1 MAERLDEPLGTVK
14 TRIRTGM
21 IRLRDSLAEVS
32 RGGRRM
38 SGTHDEMVVLAPAYV
53 LGALE
58 PDERRAFESHLAECD
73 RCVSEVRSLGRV
85 TAGLAQTVPQVT
97 PRAALRDR
105 VLQAVGA
112 RDARA
117 AEPQGGRTVGT
128 GELARLCG
136 VRGRGDRSSALCDES
151 ARARREPRGASRGRA
166 AASGRQRSLAMVDT
180 RQAAFETQS
189 AMAVL
194 AAADLTRVD
203 LQGAP
208 AAPHAA
214 GRALWSRQS
223 GMVFAANNLPPL
235 PAGKI
240 YQVWLVAS
248 GPPVSAGLV
257 APDEIGRGVGIFRT
271 PVDVTGPVTVAVTI
285 EPEGGVPA
293 PTGAFYL
300 TGKPAAGV

>member
-1 MAERLDEPLGTVK
+1 
-14 TRIRTGM
+14 
-21 IRLRDSLAEVS
+21 
-32 RGGRRM
+32 M
-38 SGTHDEMVVLAPAYV
+38 SGMHDEMVVLAPAYV

-73 RCVSEVRSLGRV
+73 RCVSEVRSLSRV
-85 TAGLAQTVPQVT
+85 RSGLAQTVPQVT

-105 VLQAVGA
+105 VLMAVGA

-117 AEPQGGRTVGT
+117 SDPHVRRRWVMGNWLAYAACVALATAAGLYAMNLRARVESL
-128 GELARLCG
+128 EARLE
-136 VRGRGDRSSALCDES
+136 VAQMRLAEADRAIVES
-151 ARARREPRGASRGRA
+151 H
-166 AASGRQRSLAMVDT
+166 QV
-180 RQAAFETQS
+180 AFEMQS
-189 AMAVL
+189 AMAVF
-194 AAADLTRVD
+194 AAADLMRVD
-203 LQGAP
+203 LRGAP
-208 AAPHAA
+208 AAPQAV

-240 YQVWLVAS
+240 YQVWLVAG
-248 GPPVSAGLV
+248 GPPVSAGLI
-257 APDEIGRGVGIFRT
+257 APDESGSGVRIFRT

-300 TGKPAAGV
+300 TGKSSAGV

>member
-1 MAERLDEPLGTVK
+1 
-14 TRIRTGM
+14 
-21 IRLRDSLAEVS
+21 
-32 RGGRRM
+32 M
-38 SGTHDEMVVLAPAYV
+38 SGMHDEMIVLAPGYV

-58 PDERRAFESHLAECD
+58 ADERRAFESHLAECEH
-73 RCVSEVRSLGRV
+73 CASEVRALGRV
-85 TAGLAQTVPQVT
+85 TAGLNHAVPQVT

-105 VLQAVGA
+105 VLLAVGA
-112 RDARA
+112 RDVRTGARDVRANEPKTRATWVMGNWLAYA
-117 AEPQGGRTVGT
+117 ACVAVATAAGLYAMNLRARVASLE
-128 GELARLCG
+128 ARLE
-136 VRGRGDRSSALCDES
+136 VAQLRL
-151 ARARREPRGASRGRA
+151 A
-166 AASGRQRSLAMVDT
+166 AADRAMVDA
-180 RQAAFETQS
+180 RRVAFETQS

-194 AAADLTRVD
+194 AASDLIGVD

-208 AAPHAA
+208 AAPQAA

-240 YQVWLVAS
+240 YQVWLVAG

-257 APDEIGRGVGIFRT
+257 APDEDGRGVGIFRT
-271 PVDVTGPVTVAVTI
+271 SVDVTGPVTVAVTI

-300 TGKPAAGV
+300 TGKSGAGV

>member
-1 MAERLDEPLGTVK
+1 
-14 TRIRTGM
+14 
-21 IRLRDSLAEVS
+21 
-32 RGGRRM
+32 M
-38 SGTHDEMVVLAPAYV
+38 SGMHDEMIVLAPAYV

-58 PDERRAFESHLAECD
+58 PDERRAFESHLAECE
-73 RCVSEVRSLGRV
+73 RCVSEVRSLSRV
-85 TAGLAQTVPQVT
+85 TAGLDQAVPQVT

-105 VLQAVGA
+105 VLLAVGA
-112 RDARA
+112 PEVRTGARDVRANEQKLRTKWVMGNWLAYAACVAVATAAGLYAMNLRARV
-117 AEPQGGRTVGT
+117 ESL
-128 GELARLCG
+128 EARLE
-136 VRGRGDRSSALCDES
+136 VAQLRL
-151 ARARREPRGASRGRA
+151 A
-166 AASGRQRSLAMVDT
+166 AADRAMVDA
-180 RQAAFETQS
+180 RRVAFETQS

-208 AAPHAA
+208 AAPQAA

-240 YQVWLVAS
+240 YQVWLVAG

-257 APDEIGRGVGIFRT
+257 APDESGRGVAIFRT

-300 TGKPAAGV
+300 TGKSAAGV

>member
-1 MAERLDEPLGTVK
+1 
-14 TRIRTGM
+14 
-21 IRLRDSLAEVS
+21 
-32 RGGRRM
+32 M
-38 SGTHDEMVVLAPAYV
+38 SGMHDEMVVHAPAYV

-58 PDERRAFESHLAECD
+58 PEERRAFESHLAECD
-73 RCVSEVRSLGRV
+73 RCASEVRSLGRV
-85 TAGLAQTVPQVT
+85 TAGLAQSVPQVT
-97 PRAALRDR
+97 PRAVLRDR
-105 VLQAVGA
+105 VLAVGA
-112 RDARA
+112 GEDRATAVGPRDARA
-117 AEPQGGRTVGT
+117 SERPVRSRWGVTDWLAYAACVAVATAAGLYAMNLRTRV
-128 GELARLCG
+128 ESLESRLE
-136 VRGRGDRSSALCDES
+136 VAQMRL
-151 ARARREPRGASRGRA
+151 A
-166 AASGRQRSLAMVDT
+166 AADRAMVDA
-180 RQAAFETQS
+180 RRVAFETQS

-208 AAPHAA
+208 AAPQAA

-240 YQVWLVAS
+240 YQVWVVAS

-257 APDEIGRGVGIFRT
+257 APDESGRGVAIFRT

-300 TGKPAAGV
+300 TGKSTAGV

>member
-1 MAERLDEPLGTVK
+1 M
-14 TRIRTGM
+14 
-21 IRLRDSLAEVS
+21 
-32 RGGRRM
+32 
-38 SGTHDEMVVLAPAYV
+38 HDELVVLAPAYV

-58 PDERRAFESHLAECD
+58 PDERRAFESHLAQCD
-73 RCVSEVRSLGRV
+73 ICASEVRSLGRV
-85 TAGLAQTVPQVT
+85 TAGLAQSVPQVT
-97 PRAALRDR
+97 PRAVLRDR
-105 VLQAVGA
+105 VLLSVGA

-117 AEPQGGRTVGT
+117 RESTMPSRWRMGDWLAYAACVAIATAAVLYAMNLRTRV
-128 GELARLCG
+128 ESLEARLE
-136 VRGRGDRSSALCDES
+136 VAQTRL
-151 ARARREPRGASRGRA
+151 A
-166 AASGRQRSLAMVDT
+166 AADRAMVDA
-180 RQAAFETQS
+180 RRVAFETQS

-194 AAADLTRVD
+194 AASDLTRVD

-208 AAPHAA
+208 AAPQAA

-240 YQVWLVAS
+240 YQVWLVAG
-248 GPPVSAGLV
+248 GPPVSAGLI
-257 APDEIGRGVGIFRT
+257 APDETGRGVGIFRT

-300 TGKPAAGV
+300 TGRSSPGV

>member
-1 MAERLDEPLGTVK
+1 M
-14 TRIRTGM
+14 
-21 IRLRDSLAEVS
+21 
-32 RGGRRM
+32 
-38 SGTHDEMVVLAPAYV
+38 HDEMVVLAPAYV

-58 PDERRAFESHLAECD
+58 PDERRAFESHLAECEH
-73 RCVSEVRSLGRV
+73 CASEVRSLGRV
-85 TAGLAQTVPQVT
+85 TAGLGQAVPQVT

-105 VLQAVGA
+105 VLQSVGA
-112 RDARA
+112 RETRAIESTARVRWAMTDWLAYA
-117 AEPQGGRTVGT
+117 ACVAVATAAGLYAMNLRTRVANL
-128 GELARLCG
+128 EARLEQAQL
-136 VRGRGDRSSALCDES
+136 RL
-151 ARARREPRGASRGRA
+151 A
-166 AASGRQRSLAMVDT
+166 AADRAMVDA
-180 RQAAFETQS
+180 RRVAFETQS

-194 AAADLTRVD
+194 AAADLMRVD

-208 AAPHAA
+208 AAPQAA

-240 YQVWLVAS
+240 YQVWLVAG

-257 APDEIGRGVGIFRT
+257 APDETGRGVGIFRT

-300 TGKPAAGV
+300 TGKSTAGV